1 MENNKKNV
9 VTKKE
14 TKEKKESKTITQKKE
29 KPIVKEKKS
38 FKEKDKKTLA
48 IVLGVVLVL
57 LFIFVLSVTAR
68 GSSKLVCTKKTK
80 YEKGIKQDISLTYY
94 YKKNKINKVDVDKKI
109 KINKK
114 VKTSSYSYSSV
125 IKESL
130 DSNYGKNKS
139 YKSKIVDN
147 GVDVSLSYSDNKFH
161 ILDDLIISIE
171 DKSVSVNILS
181 EDNYNSYA
189 NIDLSKNY
197 SIKSVIRDL
206 EKKNYTCK

>member
-1 MENNKKNV
+1 MANNKKNV
-9 VTKKE
+9 VAKKE
-14 TKEKKESKTITQKKE
+14 IKEKKESKNITQKKE
-29 KPIVKEKKS
+29 KTVVKEKKS

-57 LFIFVLSVTAR
+57 LFIFVLSITA
-68 GSSKLVCTKKTK
+68 GKSSKLVCTKKTK
-80 YEKGIKQDISLTYY
+80 YEKGIKQEITLTYY

-109 KINKK
+109 KIDNS
-114 VKTSSYSYSSV
+114 VETSSYSYSSV

-130 DSNYGKNKS
+130 DSNYSKNKS

-147 GVDVSLSYSDNKFH
+147 GVDVSFSYSDNKFH
-161 ILDDLIISIE
+161 ILDDLDILIE